1 MSLVWAS
8 LPFSSK
14 KGLNALKIDK
24 KLIRH
29 IAALAKLEIDEN
41 DIDKWIG
48 QMNEIIAFADRLNE
62 FNLQDFSE
70 TAHGFDAPG
79 VFLEDVSR
87 HIREGNAGERS
98 GCGRRMLF
106 GAHNCRVR

>member
-8 LPFSSK
+8 LPFSSQ

-79 VFLEDVSR
+79 VFLEDVRKPSYP
-87 HIREGNAGERS
+87 REAMLANAPDVEG
-98 GCGRRMLF
+98 GCYS
-106 GAHNCRVR
+106 VPIIVE